1 MAGGPSLQ
9 AACRWIPPGRVIR
22 KSNHKS
28 EMARIRLRGLEAFM
42 RWVVVQSSATTENP
56 KRRRGFVGWS
66 PIGQSHRT
74 EKLKRDL
81 VARGEELLK

>member
-1 MAGGPSLQ
+1 
-9 AACRWIPPGRVIR
+9 
-22 KSNHKS
+22 
-28 EMARIRLRGLEAFM
+28 M
-42 RWVVVQSSATTENP
+42 RWVAVQSSATTENP
-56 KRRRGFVGWS
+56 KRRHGFVGWS